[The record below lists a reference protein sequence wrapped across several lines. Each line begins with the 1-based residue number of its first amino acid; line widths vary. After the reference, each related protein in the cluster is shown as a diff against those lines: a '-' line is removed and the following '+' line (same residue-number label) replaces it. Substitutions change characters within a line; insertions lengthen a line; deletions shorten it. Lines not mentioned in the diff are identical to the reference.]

1 MFDGVGEALRH
12 AAFTV
17 ASLISTSGFSTVD
30 FNLWPMLSKT
40 FIILVMLIG
49 ACAGSTGGGLKVS
62 RLIIAFKGMVKE
74 MKGMLY
80 PRRVQKVTMD
90 SRPIEM
96 ERVRSVNSY
105 LVFYAVIVIGSFIA
119 ISFEGMDLVSSFT
132 AVISGINNIGP
143 GLEMVGPTQNFG
155 FLSVPSKLVIIFD
168 MLVGRLELFPMLLLF
183 SPATWRN
190 R

>member
-1 MFDGVGEALRH
+1 M
-12 AAFTV
+12 
-17 ASLISTSGFSTVD
+17 
-30 FNLWPMLSKT
+30 
-40 FIILVMLIG
+40 
-49 ACAGSTGGGLKVS
+49 
-62 RLIIAFKGMVKE
+62 
-74 MKGMLY
+74 
-80 PRRVQKVTMD
+80 
-90 SRPIEM
+90 
-96 ERVRSVNSY
+96 
-105 LVFYAVIVIGSFIA
+105 FYAVIVIGSFIA